1 MGNFLVVGA
10 SSGMGK
16 AIANQ
21 LINEG
26 HTVIGTYNSHPFE
39 TAPNLNAHYLNV
51 LEESSDFSFLPDT
64 LHGLVYCP
72 GAINLRPFARIQA
85 SDFTNDFNL
94 QVGGAV
100 KVLQAA
106 LPALKNSGAASIIL
120 FSTVAVQLGLNFHT
134 QVAAS
139 KGAIE
144 GLTKA
149 LSAELSPNIRVN
161 CIAPSLTN
169 TPLAAGLLNTEQKI
183 EANAQRHPLKRV
195 GTVEDIAEMA
205 CFLLSEKSSWTTG
218 QILHVDGGMSTIKM

>member
-26 HTVIGTYNSHPFE
+26 HTVIGTYNTHPFE

-64 LHGLVYCP
+64 LNGLVYCP

>member
-10 SSGMGK
+10 SSGIGK

-26 HTVIGTYNSHPFE
+26 HTVLGTYNTHPFDGG
-39 TAPNLNAHYLNV
+39 PNFSAHHLNV
-51 LEESSDFSFLPDT
+51 LEDNNDFSFLPDT
-64 LHGLVYCP
+64 LNGVIYCP
-72 GAINLRPFARIQA
+72 GSINLRPFARIQA
-85 SDFTNDFNL
+85 SDFTQDFNL
-94 QVGGAV
+94 QVGGAI

-183 EANAQRHPLKRV
+183 EANAQRHPLKRL